1 MTSYN
6 YLPQI
11 PASALKQLFHQETQ
25 EEVNDF
31 LSNYQYER
39 LGLDRLMLI
48 LDDIKKY
55 HTLPGS
61 FLDIGCNNGLLP
73 LFLGLFNN
81 PAIGID
87 NSIIDSQE
95 LYSNLSFLPVP
106 KELPVELYSMD
117 LKEFLLQ
124 FPRKRIDYVLL
135 LSVMHHWQTGYAM
148 SGKNVYSVSEIH
160 LMLEEL
166 FQRVN
171 IAVYFEFPTDEP
183 GFHRNWDK
191 EFIADF
197 LQDKLNIVFLSES
210 VGPNGY
216 IRHLYKGLPK
226 GK

>member
-81 PAIGID
+81 PAIGIFELVISAGTEGAAGRTVFYGFERVPS
-87 NSIIDSQE
+87 SISQE
-95 LYSNLSFLPVP
+95 TNRLCSAS
-106 KELPVELYSMD
+106 
-117 LKEFLLQ
+117 
-124 FPRKRIDYVLL
+124 
-135 LSVMHHWQTGYAM
+135 
-148 SGKNVYSVSEIH
+148 
-160 LMLEEL
+160 
-166 FQRVN
+166 QRD
-171 IAVYFEFPTDEP
+171 ASL
-183 GFHRNWDK
+183 
-191 EFIADF
+191 A
-197 LQDKLNIVFLSES
+197 
-210 VGPNGY
+210 NG
-216 IRHLYKGLPK
+216 ICHER
-226 GK
+226 